1 MKTLVRSVALV
12 VCGVV
17 LGTLFVPA
25 AAQQGATDGQIAVR
39 SDGAVYLIL
48 NGQRRWVPSLV
59 IDDATLDAIPEA
71 EPIYAGLMPIGSG
84 GSSPP
89 RITGSPSSTGPSGS
103 SGSSSNR
110 GSSATPTRTPTSGR
124 SSSQATATP
133 GASGSTASSSG
144 AVEAS
149 LEPIP
154 DRRNGEELKVTSH
167 TNLRRRGSCELRVIY
182 PNGDSQSE
190 DAKVPD
196 SKGECEWKTTVKT
209 SSTGKAKAEV
219 TIREGG
225 DQATAVEEFDIE
237 N

>member
-39 SDGAVYLIL
+39 SDGAVYLIVS
-48 NGQRRWVPSLV
+48 GQRRWVPSLV

-71 EPIYAGLMPIGSG
+71 EPIYTGLMPMGSG
-84 GSSPP
+84 GASTARTS
-89 RITGSPSSTGPSGS
+89 GSPTAT
-103 SGSSSNR
+103 GSSSNR
-110 GSSATPTRTPTSGR
+110 SASGTPTRTPTSGR
-124 SSSQATATP
+124 SGSQATSTP
-133 GASGSTASSSG
+133 SANSSTASSSG
-144 AVEAS
+144 AIEAS

-154 DRRNGEELKVTSH
+154 DRRDGEELKITSH
-167 TNLRRRGSCELRVIY
+167 TNLRRKGSCELRVIY
-182 PNGDSQSE
+182 PGGDTKDE
-190 DAKVPD
+190 GAKVPD
-196 SKGECEWKTTVKT
+196 SKGECEWKTTVDT
-209 SSTGKAKAEV
+209 NSTGKARAEV